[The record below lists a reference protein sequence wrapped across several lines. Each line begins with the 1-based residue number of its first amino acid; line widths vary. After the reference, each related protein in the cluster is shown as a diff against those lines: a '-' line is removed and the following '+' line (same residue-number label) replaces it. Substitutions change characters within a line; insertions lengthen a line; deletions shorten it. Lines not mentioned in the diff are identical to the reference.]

1 MSIYDYLYRFWQ
13 ESEHTPWST
22 TEAALYCLLLYEA
35 NRNYWK
41 MPVCLHTSMIRFRL
55 GTSKQNVLKA
65 REGLQQ
71 RGYIRYKC
79 GVSMESPAK
88 YYLLAVPLTPP
99 LTEALTPEMTD
110 AVTGKLSPNM
120 IKEEIHKD
128 DDNCQPVQSA
138 TKKEE
143 VLISLSELKG
153 LLLADKNWRE
163 EVISILAKEGFAV
176 NQKIIGDYLERFF
189 SSLKSK
195 SEESKTETDCRQ
207 YFINWTRKVIK
218 NSKHYEQR
226 SNDQRRGAEVTA
238 TSATDYDGAF

>member
-13 ESEHTPWST
+13 ESEHSPWST

-41 MPVCLHTSMIRFRL
+41 MPVCLHTSMIRFL
-55 GTSKQNVLKA
+55 LNTSKQNVLKA
-65 REGLQQ
+65 REELQQ
-71 RGYIRYKC
+71 RGYIRY
-79 GVSMESPAK
+79 ESGKGIETPAK
-88 YYLLAVPLTPP
+88 YYLLTAQLTPP
-99 LTEALTPEMTD
+99 LTTQLTPPLTTELTEP
-110 AVTGKLSPNM
+110 LPPNK

-128 DDNCQPVQSA
+128 DDSQQSVGLEA
-138 TKKEE
+138 KD
-143 VLISLSELKG
+143 VHILLSELKAQ
-153 LLLADKNWRE
+153 LTADSTWRE
-163 EVISILAKEGFAV
+163 EVISILAKEGIAV
-176 NQKIIGDYLERFF
+176 DQKIIGDYLEKFF
-189 SSLKSK
+189 SSLQSK
-195 SEESKTETDCRQ
+195 GVKSKTEADCRQ